1 MENICSYEYLNLN
14 RIQPL
19 SEDPKFVI
27 TLMSS
32 VRKFGLAICQVE
44 VRQVAQHDLILLE
57 NFVRLERLT
66 LEK

>member
-1 MENICSYEYLNLN
+1 MENICSYEYLNLS
-14 RIQPL
+14 RIQPS
-19 SEDPKFVI
+19 SEDLKFII

-57 NFVRLERLT
+57 NFVSLERLT